1 MQEYFAYIVLMI
13 VIMSQ
18 GDCHTYNLL
27 QLKKP
32 IILALLTHD
41 VSWWFYHKCCGD
53 IRCGLAEI
61 RAYKKSNGFD
71 DNASTFSKFFIWTC
85 KLSNTFW
92 T

>member
-32 IILALLTHD
+32 HNFSSLNSRCFMLILSQMLRGYKMWIWQKSGRTRRVTALTRMRVHFRNSL
-41 VSWWFYHKCCGD
+41 F
-53 IRCGLAEI
+53 GLV
-61 RAYKKSNGFD
+61 N
-71 DNASTFSKFFIWTC
+71 
-85 KLSNTFW
+85 
-92 T
+92 